1 MKDEILSKR
10 KFKKT
15 LKKYSEL
22 LELVTE
28 NEVNDAYETY
38 AELDRDADN
47 AKLDKMYT
55 KLLNSYEKL
64 HDFKENSLN
73 ATKIN
78 GPDISYGY

>member
-22 LELVTE
+22 LKLVTE
-28 NEVNDAYETY
+28 NEANDAYEIY

-47 AKLDKMYT
+47 AKLYKMYT
-55 KLLNSYEKL
+55 KLLNSYEQL
-64 HDFKENSLN
+64 HDFKERSLN

-78 GPDISYGY
+78 ASDISYGY